1 MDLYIFPEF
10 PESQNG
16 YGIAVREVLNM
27 LSVKEDDIV
36 VYHTNTINRQKNVIC
51 LPYSPLYSLYRI
63 GNVIHNRLSTEL
75 PVSKLSFLRKYDIE
89 NIYCDEVLFYRALRY
104 LFPSKVIK
112 VRFHNLYSR
121 ILSRKKLLALKV
133 DWKFDYLLDA
143 ATKLE
148 KEIINDSLAY
158 KIFISQ
164 EDLNFYQ
171 LITGRFSDCTVWP
184 FRPKLPNISL
194 EQPKSISK
202 LIWFGGIDTHKKK
215 SIDWFVNKVLPKIQ
229 QSISEIEFHLWGRRT
244 EMYNNPS
251 RKIFGHGFWV
261 MEGFPCV
268 EGALY
273 VNPDIIGGGV
283 KLKLFSLIE
292 EGIPFVSTVFGFEGY
307 DKKMIDNSMRIVTDT
322 EHFAE
327 AIISRLQM
335 GYYNNV

>member
-1 MDLYIFPEF
+1 M
-10 PESQNG
+10 
-16 YGIAVREVLNM
+16 
-27 LSVKEDDIV
+27 
-36 VYHTNTINRQKNVIC
+36 
-51 LPYSPLYSLYRI
+51 
-63 GNVIHNRLSTEL
+63 
-75 PVSKLSFLRKYDIE
+75 
-89 NIYCDEVLFYRALRY
+89 
-104 LFPSKVIK
+104 
-112 VRFHNLYSR
+112 
-121 ILSRKKLLALKV
+121 ALKV

-268 EGALY
+268 EGVLY